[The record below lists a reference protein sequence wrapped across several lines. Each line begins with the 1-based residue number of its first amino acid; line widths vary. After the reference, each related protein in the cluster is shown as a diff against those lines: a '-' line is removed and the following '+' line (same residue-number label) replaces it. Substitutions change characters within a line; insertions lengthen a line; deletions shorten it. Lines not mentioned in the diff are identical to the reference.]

1 MKKIYSVILTIILS
15 VSLYASEEALL
26 KAHKATVFAVHDLD
40 MKTLLEYTHPEYVG
54 ISSDGTVSNYSEFK
68 AMIPAINSMKNIA
81 SGKYSLLDLMEV
93 AAWSEGKSLSKEE
106 REQIKAEENTAEA
119 KKIIAESEKEFIPNV
134 KSLVKSLVKEL
145 KDSCTTHKLLIC
157 TTSGNVGTVV
167 YKMKDFESGKMELCV
182 EMWEKTECKWLMK
195 KSVNK
200 FDE

>member
-15 VSLYASEEALL
+15 VSLYANEEALL
-26 KAHKATVFAVHDLD
+26 KAHKATVLATYEFD
-40 MKTLLEYTHPEYVG
+40 MKTLLEYIHPEYVE
-54 ISSDGTVSNYSEFK
+54 ISSDGTVFNYSEIK
-68 AMIPAINSMKNIA
+68 ALVPVTDSMKNIA

-134 KSLVKSLVKEL
+134 KSLVKEL
-145 KDSCTTHKLLIC
+145 KDSYTTHKLLIC

-167 YKMKDFESGKMELCV
+167 YKMKDFESGKMELTV
-182 EMWEKTECKWLMK
+182 EIWENTDGKWLCK
-195 KSVNK
+195 KSVSK